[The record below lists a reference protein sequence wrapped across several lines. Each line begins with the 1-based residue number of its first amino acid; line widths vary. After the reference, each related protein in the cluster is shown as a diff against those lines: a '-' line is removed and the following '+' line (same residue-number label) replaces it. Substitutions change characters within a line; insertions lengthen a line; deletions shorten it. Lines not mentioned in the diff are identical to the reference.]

1 MNEVC
6 KTFDEKLVSSVCF
19 IKHLCCTVLNKTS
32 EYSVHALLLLLFVA
46 GKGRESESVYSC
58 EGKSFT

>member
-1 MNEVC
+1 MQDFRREVG
-6 KTFDEKLVSSVCF
+6 KLSVLY
-19 IKHLCCTVLNKTS
+19 KAPLLHRS
-32 EYSVHALLLLLFVA
+32 EQDLGVQCARVVAVAVA